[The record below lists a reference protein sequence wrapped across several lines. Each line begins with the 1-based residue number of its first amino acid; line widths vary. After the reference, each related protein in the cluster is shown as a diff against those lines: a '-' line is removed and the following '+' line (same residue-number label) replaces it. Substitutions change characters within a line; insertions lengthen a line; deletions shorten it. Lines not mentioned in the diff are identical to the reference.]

1 MALLTTPSAPRVSS
15 RAVWRYLR
23 TALDRP
29 MASHHLVVA
38 SSGLLLA
45 LGMMMVLSSSS
56 VLAHN
61 QYGDSYYFVKR
72 QFVFVAVGVPAA
84 WLISRMPESLLR
96 PLSWAA
102 LFGSMGLL
110 LLTYTSL
117 GSTVNGNTNW
127 LQIGPA
133 WVPGLQPSEFAKVA
147 MALWGADVLARK
159 QKLLD
164 QPRHL
169 LVPYLPMA
177 GLVVLLVVFQGDLG
191 TALVMGAIMLGVL
204 WMVGAPKRIFV
215 VLFLVAGSGVAGLVV
230 TSENR
235 WNRFL
240 GFMNPDQHQ
249 LGVNMQP
256 TVGIEAIASG
266 GWWGAG
272 LGHGLQKWGRLSEA
286 HTDYVF
292 AVIAEELGLFG
303 SLATLG
309 LFLTLGYAG
318 LRIALRSDR
327 PFQRYLACGI
337 TTWFMVQSLANLAV
351 VLRLGPVMGVPLP
364 LVSYGGSALL
374 ANLVALGLLL
384 SCARAEPAARE
395 VLTGRHNRRTR
406 PRVTTVVDGHER

>member
-1 MALLTTPSAPRVSS
+1 MALLTTPTAPRVSS

-29 MASHHLVVA
+29 MASHHLVMA
-38 SSGLLLA
+38 SAGLLLA
-45 LGMMMVLSSSS
+45 LGVMMVLSSSS

-72 QFVFVAVGVPAA
+72 QFVFVAIGVPAA
-84 WLISRMPESLLR
+84 WLTARMPESLLR

-110 LLTYTSL
+110 LLTYTPL
-117 GSTVNGNTNW
+117 GTTVNGNTNW
-127 LQIGPA
+127 LQIGPS
-133 WVPGLQPSEFAKVA
+133 WMPGVQPSEFAKIA

-169 LVPYLPMA
+169 LVPYLPVA

-204 WMVGAPKRIFV
+204 WMVGAPKRIFA

-240 GFMNPDQHQ
+240 GFLNPDKHL

-266 GWWGAG
+266 GWWGVG

-374 ANLVALGLLL
+374 ANLIALGLLL
-384 SCARAEPAARE
+384 GCARAEPAARE
-395 VLTGRHNRRTR
+395 VLTGRRNRRTR
-406 PRVTTVVDGHER
+406 PRVTTVVDGYDR

>member
-29 MASHHLVVA
+29 MASHHLVGA

-72 QFVFVAVGVPAA
+72 PFVFVAVGVPAA

-117 GSTVNGNTNW
+117 GSTVSGNTNW

-177 GLVVLLVVFQGDLG
+177 GLVVLLVVFQG
-191 TALVMGAIMLGVL
+191 
-204 WMVGAPKRIFV
+204 
-215 VLFLVAGSGVAGLVV
+215 
-230 TSENR
+230 
-235 WNRFL
+235 
-240 GFMNPDQHQ
+240 
-249 LGVNMQP
+249 
-256 TVGIEAIASG
+256 
-266 GWWGAG
+266 
-272 LGHGLQKWGRLSEA
+272 
-286 HTDYVF
+286 
-292 AVIAEELGLFG
+292 
-303 SLATLG
+303 
-309 LFLTLGYAG
+309 
-318 LRIALRSDR
+318 
-327 PFQRYLACGI
+327 
-337 TTWFMVQSLANLAV
+337 
-351 VLRLGPVMGVPLP
+351 
-364 LVSYGGSALL
+364 
-374 ANLVALGLLL
+374 
-384 SCARAEPAARE
+384 
-395 VLTGRHNRRTR
+395 
-406 PRVTTVVDGHER
+406 